1 MLETDFMFRPLSKKK
16 RLAIFKTRQPKPSF
30 GIAQEPELPTAP
42 STVRARQPLGPAPD
56 FFTIPTGPPPQLP
69 IIKAIAPAH
78 PAVIA
83 ASIFVKPAEQL
94 LKKVVFPLVTKQVVA
109 PILRTVTGA
118 YSKLPWASKDQ
129 FFGVAKGR
137 PGPTDV
143 IKTLGSGVT
152 GAGTAIEAFEIG
164 GGVIPLATRGIDF
177 FRRTTEIPPFPRK
190 LIERAVPVLVDL
202 ALEEAGLAPWT
213 PTRPFRR
220 PEASTMGHP
229 DAGTALELR
238 PRSMGLMPGPDAIVK
253 QWHANGINFWRT
265 VDGWIYV
272 QRLDGTIKRY
282 RPYKSVVLGKRP
294 SSKQVNRA
302 INKLKSEHKIYR
314 KLTALFAPKRRS

>member
-1 MLETDFMFRPLSKKK
+1 MLETDFYRRPLSAKK
-16 RLAIFKTRQPKPSF
+16 RLAIFKTRTPQPSF
-30 GIAQEPELPTAP
+30 GIAQEPELPIAP
-42 STVRARQPLGPAPD
+42 SRPAFKPAQRFGPGPQPLFAAGAA
-56 FFTIPTGPPPQLP
+56 TGPL
-69 IIKAIAPAH
+69 
-78 PAVIA
+78 V
-83 ASIFVKPAEQL
+83 
-94 LKKVVFPLVTKQVVA
+94 PLVRKPLEWVLGKTWPVVEKHVA
-109 PILRTVTGA
+109 VPFMKTVMGGI
-118 YSKLPWASKDQ
+118 SKLPFVSKQ
-129 FFGVAKGR
+129 KSILLPKGQ
-137 PGPTDV
+137 PGPTDIV
-143 IKTLGSGVT
+143 KTVGSGVAVVA
-152 GAGTAIEAFEIG
+152 GAAEAFELGGGLVDLSGTAIEQIREHSGVWGDIG
-164 GGVIPLATRGIDF
+164 GLGKRVI
-177 FRRTTEIPPFPRK
+177 EIAAPIAIREADRW
-190 LIERAVPVLVDL
+190 IH
-202 ALEEAGLAPWT
+202 EEAELAPWT
-213 PTRPFRR
+213 PRRPFRK
-220 PEASTMGHP
+220 PEVSSMGHP

>member
-42 STVRARQPLGPAPD
+42 STVRAPQR
-56 FFTIPTGPPPQLP
+56 FGPPGTLFAAGAAGGWAGP
-69 IIKAIAPAH
+69 I
-78 PAVIA
+78 V
-83 ASIFVKPAEQL
+83 S
-94 LKKVVFPLVTKQVVA
+94 KVVQFVVEKTAPLVTKHVAA

-137 PGPTDV
+137 PGPIDV
-143 IKTLGSGVT
+143 IKTGGTVVT

-177 FRRTTEIPPFPRK
+177 FRRTAEIPPFPRK
-190 LIERAVPVLVDL
+190 LIETAVPVLVDL
-202 ALEEAGLAPWT
+202 ALEEAGSAPWT
-213 PTRPFRR
+213 PTRPFRK